1 MSLPPANP
9 SRLSGGR
16 ILGLVLLGAVVLC
29 GLLGS
34 CLLVLN
40 LVLTPL
46 MLQQ

>member
-1 MSLPPANP
+1 MSLPPAP
-9 SRLSGGR
+9 TGMGPGR
-16 ILGLVLLGAVVLC
+16 IIGLVLLGFVVAC

-46 MLQQ
+46 MAQ

>member
-1 MSLPPANP
+1 MSLPPPAP
-9 SRLSGGR
+9 PGLGAGR
-16 ILGLVLLGAVVLC
+16 IIGLILLGCVVLC

-46 MLQQ
+46 MVQ

>member
-1 MSLPPANP
+1 MPPPPPPAN
-9 SRLSGGR
+9 RNIGRIIGIVLLSG
-16 ILGLVLLGAVVLC
+16 VVLC

-46 MLQQ
+46 MGQ